1 MEKLHEQLIDIN
13 LYIKEYNITP
23 SSTQLNEGATYY
35 DLRSFLTVLRKITK
49 DETLRSMLKE
59 LLKNIAKLEVKNVP
73 IPTISKLKSISPQLF
88 PS

>member
-35 DLRSFLTVLRKITK
+35 DLRSFLAIISKTTRDENLRNMI
-49 DETLRSMLKE
+49 KE
-59 LLKNIAKLEVKNVP
+59 LIKTIAKLEVKNVP
-73 IPTISKLKSISPQLF
+73 TPTIARLKSISPELF

>member
-1 MEKLHEQLIDIN
+1 MEKIYEQLIDIN
-13 LYIKEYNITP
+13 LYLKGHNIRP

-35 DLRSFLTVLRKITK
+35 DLRSFLSILRKTTK
-49 DETLRSMLKE
+49 DDTLKNMIKE
-59 LLKNIAKLEVKNVP
+59 LIKLVAKLEVKNVP

>member
-1 MEKLHEQLIDIN
+1 MQKLHEQLIDIN

-35 DLRSFLTVLRKITK
+35 DLRSFLSVLMKISK
-49 DETLRSMLKE
+49 DETLKNLIKE
-59 LLKNIAKLEVKNVP
+59 LIKSVAKLEVKNVP
-73 IPTISKLKSISPQLF
+73 VPTIAKLKSISPELF